1 MLVHTTR
8 PPAGLTVNRS
18 NSQQHNRSVDVHQ
31 QRGTA
36 LLAWS
41 VSQHGHRGVSTWQAA
56 RPIVR
61 QEGTTTKGEPPA
73 GTVRHAPLPTSR
85 CVGARK
91 QFSAALHD
99 CIHDGGACHTD
110 HHQTPNPPKQ
120 MARRQQQA
128 HTIQT
133 ATSPSFPNP
142 TLAAM
147 QPHLRRPR
155 PGTCPCCPCPRSKQL
170 LTQLSASRTM
180 ATRR

>member
-31 QRGTA
+31 QRDTA

-73 GTVRHAPLPTSR
+73 GTVRHAPLPTSSVSGQGSSSQLR
-85 CVGARK
+85 CMTVSMMVVLVTQTTTKPPTLPSRWR
-91 QFSAALHD
+91 
-99 CIHDGGACHTD
+99 GGSSKRTPYRRLLAPPF
-110 HHQTPNPPKQ
+110 QTPPWQPCSPICG
-120 MARRQQQA
+120 A
-128 HTIQT
+128 H
-133 ATSPSFPNP
+133 APAPAH
-142 TLAAM
+142 AA
-147 QPHLRRPR
+147 PA
-155 PGTCPCCPCPRSKQL
+155 PGESNC
-170 LTQLSASRTM
+170 
-180 ATRR
+180 